1 MLFTLKLIGANSLK
15 KALFYGAIYSTASGV
30 HTNKFQKVPSIK
42 CLCCMSRNKST
53 CWNYFLTWHGPDML
67 MLYTQSYCNY
77 IYRYREWVGSRNRRK
92 QLVEPR
98 ATPLEE
104 RRRVFFSNLVQTI
117 HAGYMYTEDDKF
129 EPIWAFANLQKNSA
143 LNMSCE
149 NAPLKIKFPWRH
161 QLYQLVF
168 FVNPYNIPKF
178 RIP

>member
-129 EPIWAFANLQKNSA
+129 EPI
-143 LNMSCE
+143 
-149 NAPLKIKFPWRH
+149 
-161 QLYQLVF
+161 
-168 FVNPYNIPKF
+168 
-178 RIP
+178 